1 MCRGDHDCIV
11 VFDDEAKTDPPTT
24 SAHPCEWMNFPA
36 NEKRRSDECFI
47 RNGTSLTEVAGSSLL
62 GPVSSLASLA
72 RLHLHAAFRTSDPT
86 TRTPL
91 PPSSRHSLSEGCPSI
106 EQRCFACHFGSS
118 FHGPMLRLHSPL
130 PCRSPRRNF
139 DKAVVEKKRHIAMCR
154 NHTTRKVGFQADRE
168 PHPGA
173 IKICPLQTH

>member
-91 PPSSRHSLSEGCPSI
+91 PPSSRHSLSEGCPVDRAALLCLSLWFFI
-106 EQRCFACHFGSS
+106 PRSYASPTQ
-118 FHGPMLRLHSPL
+118 PITLPL
-130 PCRSPRRNF
+130 PASQLRQGRR
-139 DKAVVEKKRHIAMCR
+139 
-154 NHTTRKVGFQADRE
+154 RKE
-168 PHPGA
+168 E
-173 IKICPLQTH
+173 THCNVS